1 MLPDSETEIN
11 MDFQIGFI
19 GLGLIGGSIARGIKK
34 INMESLSK
42 DSIFYGKSFRLT
54 AYNYHKG
61 KNPTLEAALRD
72 GNIDVITDRLSD
84 LGEMD
89 LIILC
94 APVISN
100 INYLRELKDIISP
113 KCILTDVGSVKNDI
127 QKAVD
132 ELGLSSHFIGGH
144 PMAGAEHS
152 GYENSSESILCGSY
166 YILTPTKDTVPSAIN
181 LMSELIRELHSI
193 EFTLN
198 PKEHDVLVA
207 SISHLPHLIAASLVD
222 LVSEKD
228 KKDNM
233 KQLAAGGFKDI
244 TRIASSS
251 AVMWRDVCMSNTESI
266 LFMLREYMKHL
277 KDIEKSLEDKDAQY
291 IYELFVRSKSYRDNI
306 PDR

>member
-1 MLPDSETEIN
+1 

-34 INMESLSK
+34 INTSSLDR
-42 DSIFYGKSFRLT
+42 DSLFYNKSFRLV
-54 AYNYHKG
+54 AYNYHDK
-61 KNPTLEAALRD
+61 KSPALEAALLD
-72 GNIDVITDRLSD
+72 GNIDVITDSLAD
-84 LGEMD
+84 FKDMD

-100 INYLRELKDIISP
+100 INYLRELKDIINP
-113 KCILTDVGSVKNDI
+113 KCVITDVGSVKNDI

-152 GYENSSESILCGSY
+152 GYENSSSDILCGSY
-166 YILTPTKDTVPSAIN
+166 YILTPTKDTTDMAKR

-193 EFTLN
+193 EFTLI
-198 PKEHDVLVA
+198 PDEHDVLVA

-222 LVSEKD
+222 LVREHD
-228 KKDNM
+228 KRNNM

-251 AVMWRDVCMSNTESI
+251 AIMWRDICMSNTESI
-266 LFMLREYMKHL
+266 LFMLREYIKQL
-277 KDIEKSLEDKDAQY
+277 KDIEKSLEEKNAQD
-291 IYELFVRSKSYRDNI
+291 IYELFIRSKGYRDNI
-306 PDR
+306 PDKQSS

>member
-1 MLPDSETEIN
+1 

-19 GLGLIGGSIARGIKK
+19 GLGLIGGSIAKGIKK
-34 INMESLSK
+34 INTKTLSK
-42 DSIFYGKSFRLT
+42 ESFFYNKTFRLT
-54 AYNYHKG
+54 AYNYHG
-61 KNPTLEAALRD
+61 KKSPSLEAALLD
-72 GNIDVITDRLSD
+72 GNIDTITCSLPDFAK
-84 LGEMD
+84 MD

-113 KCILTDVGSVKNDI
+113 KCIITDVGSVKNDI
-127 QKAVD
+127 QEAVD

-166 YILTPTKDTVPSAIN
+166 YILTPTRNTVPAAIK
-181 LMSELIRELHSI
+181 LMSELIMELHSV

-222 LVSEKD
+222 LVSEND

-251 AVMWRDVCMSNTESI
+251 AIMWRDICMSNTESI
-266 LFMLREYMKHL
+266 LLMLREYIKYL
-277 KDIEKSLEDKDAQY
+277 KGIEKSLEDKDAQY

-306 PDR
+306 PDK